1 MIPFLVKFRIFT
13 KCIDKAYNILYINIW
28 TYMHMKGENME
39 TQDFVCGEKYPH
51 YQKINKVKLEEP
63 NNEEIENV
71 SNMFKL
77 FADNT
82 RLRIICSILNT
93 ELCVCD
99 LCELLELNQSTV
111 SHQLQILRNAKLV
124 KYRREGKQIYYSLQD
139 EHIEQ
144 IISTSL
150 AHILE
155 EEGK

>member
-1 MIPFLVKFRIFT
+1 MQ
-13 KCIDKAYNILYINIW
+13 DKEFI
-28 TYMHMKGENME
+28 
-39 TQDFVCGEKYPH
+39 CGEKCPH
-51 YQKINKVKLEEP
+51 YQKIDEVKKMEP
-63 NNEEIENV
+63 NIEEIETL

-77 FADNT
+77 FADHT
-82 RLRIICSILNT
+82 RLRIICSVLNT

-99 LCELLELNQSTV
+99 LCELLDLNQSTV

-124 KYRREGKQIYYSLQD
+124 KFRREGKQIYYSLQD

-155 EEGK
+155 EEEQ

>member
-1 MIPFLVKFRIFT
+1 
-13 KCIDKAYNILYINIW
+13 
-28 TYMHMKGENME
+28 ME
-39 TQDFVCGEKYPH
+39 EKELEFICEEKHPH
-51 YQKINKVKLEEP
+51 YQKINEVKCTEP
-63 NNEEIENV
+63 DTEQIETL

-99 LCELLELNQSTV
+99 LCELLDLNQSTV

-144 IISTSL
+144 IIRNKFSTYFRR
-150 AHILE
+150 
-155 EEGK
+155 GG

>member
-1 MIPFLVKFRIFT
+1 
-13 KCIDKAYNILYINIW
+13 
-28 TYMHMKGENME
+28 ME
-39 TQDFVCGEKYPH
+39 EKDFVCGEKCPH

-63 NNEEIENV
+63 NNEEIENL

-155 EEGK
+155 EEGR

>member
-1 MIPFLVKFRIFT
+1 
-13 KCIDKAYNILYINIW
+13 
-28 TYMHMKGENME
+28 ME
-39 TQDFVCGEKYPH
+39 EKDFVCGEKCPH

-63 NNEEIENV
+63 NNEEIESL

>member
-1 MIPFLVKFRIFT
+1 ME
-13 KCIDKAYNILYINIW
+13 DK
-28 TYMHMKGENME
+28 
-39 TQDFVCGEKYPH
+39 DFVCGEKCPH

-63 NNEEIENV
+63 NNEQIENL

>member
-1 MIPFLVKFRIFT
+1 ME
-13 KCIDKAYNILYINIW
+13 DK
-28 TYMHMKGENME
+28 
-39 TQDFVCGEKYPH
+39 DFVCGEKCPH

-63 NNEEIENV
+63 NNEEIESL

>member
-1 MIPFLVKFRIFT
+1 
-13 KCIDKAYNILYINIW
+13 
-28 TYMHMKGENME
+28 ME
-39 TQDFVCGEKYPH
+39 EKDFVCGEKCPH

-63 NNEEIENV
+63 NNEEIENL

-99 LCELLELNQSTV
+99 LCELLNLNQSTV

>member
-1 MIPFLVKFRIFT
+1 
-13 KCIDKAYNILYINIW
+13 
-28 TYMHMKGENME
+28 MKEE
-39 TQDFVCGEKYPH
+39 LEFICGEKCPH
-51 YQKINKVKLEEP
+51 YKKINEVKLTEP
-63 NNEEIENV
+63 NREQIQDL
-71 SNMFKL
+71 SNMFKI
-77 FADNT
+77 FADDT

-150 AHILE
+150 EHILE
-155 EEGK
+155 EGK

>member
-1 MIPFLVKFRIFT
+1 
-13 KCIDKAYNILYINIW
+13 
-28 TYMHMKGENME
+28 MHMKGEKME
-39 TQDFVCGEKYPH
+39 EKDFVCGEKCPH

-63 NNEEIENV
+63 NNEEIENL

>member
-1 MIPFLVKFRIFT
+1 
-13 KCIDKAYNILYINIW
+13 
-28 TYMHMKGENME
+28 MKEKE
-39 TQDFVCGEKYPH
+39 IEFVCGEKCPH
-51 YQKINKVKLEEP
+51 YQKINEAKCKEP
-63 NNEEIENV
+63 NQEQIETL

-99 LCELLELNQSTV
+99 LCELLDLNQSTV
-111 SHQLQILRNAKLV
+111 SHQLQILRQAKLV

-139 EHIEQ
+139 EHIEK

-150 AHILE
+150 EHILE
-155 EEGK
+155 EEEK

>member
-1 MIPFLVKFRIFT
+1 M
-13 KCIDKAYNILYINIW
+13 
-28 TYMHMKGENME
+28 
-39 TQDFVCGEKYPH
+39 
-51 YQKINKVKLEEP
+51 EP
-63 NNEEIENV
+63 NIEEIETL

-77 FADNT
+77 FADHT
-82 RLRIICSILNT
+82 RLRIICSVLNT

-99 LCELLELNQSTV
+99 LCELLDLNQSTV

-124 KYRREGKQIYYSLQD
+124 KFRREGKQIYYSLQD

-155 EEGK
+155 EEEQ